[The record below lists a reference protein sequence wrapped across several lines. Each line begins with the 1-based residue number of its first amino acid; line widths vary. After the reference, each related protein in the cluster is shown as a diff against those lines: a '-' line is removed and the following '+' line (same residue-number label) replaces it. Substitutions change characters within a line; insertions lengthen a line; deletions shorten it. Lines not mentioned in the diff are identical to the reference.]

1 MHMGLSEFS
10 LFLTS
15 TLTSSHREKVQE
27 EENLVNLPFVQT
39 TSKNEV
45 ICNLI
50 RVSAHQHTRR
60 TAYLIH
66 FNALG
71 QK

>member
-1 MHMGLSEFS
+1 MHMDLSEFS

-15 TLTSSHREKVQE
+15 TLTSSQKKKVQE

-45 ICNLI
+45 ICNPI
-50 RVSAHQHTRR
+50 RASAHQHTS
-60 TAYLIH
+60 I
-66 FNALG
+66 
-71 QK
+71 